1 MQRASSKKKTKSRKN
16 LQNIAKKVG
25 GRVGGRGSGRE
36 GEGKGYACL
45 LCNIDVKGGLKG
57 WTVLRI
63 GGSERLK
70 GKGNRYSYKKGQK

>member
-1 MQRASSKKKTKSRKN
+1 MQKVAKSSE
-16 LQNIAKKVG
+16 
-25 GRVGGRGSGRE
+25 GRVEGRGSGRE

-70 GKGNRYSYKKGQK
+70 GKGSR